1 MAADAFIYSLM
12 VVDNVLQSI
21 GDRGSKNTMI
31 YLSSFM
37 LSNKQVKNPN
47 IYPYNVFRGKY
58 IEPFVFSPITVFY
71 GNNGSGKSTLLNIIA
86 NRLQL
91 NGKEYATSN
100 SFGIVDYCNAFSNE
114 CSYSLGEDDF
124 GFVIK
129 NLPGNSRYIKS
140 EDILYEIKKIQQK
153 QVLSDGMEYDYVQK
167 GMTIQEAKDFLSSKE
182 GRKQEEYIK
191 FAQEKYSNGETSMQY
206 FEEYLQ
212 PNALYLI
219 DEPEVS
225 LSPSNQVLLA
235 NEINKLA
242 RLLECQFVIATHSPF
257 MLGTLN
263 AKIYNIDTKEYDVVK
278 WNELE
283 NVQYFY
289 NFFKKHEQEFL

>member
-1 MAADAFIYSLM
+1 M

-86 NRLQL
+86 NKLQL
-91 NGKEYATSN
+91 KGKEYATSN

-212 PNALYLI
+212 PNALYLL

>member
-1 MAADAFIYSLM
+1 M

-212 PNALYLI
+212 PDALYLL

-289 NFFKKHEQEFL
+289 NFFKKHEQEFEEVIHESGE

>member
-1 MAADAFIYSLM
+1 M

-212 PNALYLI
+212 PNALYLL

-289 NFFKKHEQEFL
+289 NFFKKHEQEFEEVIHESGE

>member
-1 MAADAFIYSLM
+1 
-12 VVDNVLQSI
+12 
-21 GDRGSKNTMI
+21 MI

-86 NRLQL
+86 NKLQL
-91 NGKEYATSN
+91 KGKEYATSN
-100 SFGIVDYCNAFSNE
+100 SFGIIDYCNTFSNE
-114 CSYSLGEDDF
+114 CSYSLGED
-124 GFVIK
+124 
-129 NLPGNSRYIKS
+129 
-140 EDILYEIKKIQQK
+140 
-153 QVLSDGMEYDYVQK
+153 DYVQK

-212 PNALYLI
+212 PNALYLL

>member
-1 MAADAFIYSLM
+1 
-12 VVDNVLQSI
+12 
-21 GDRGSKNTMI
+21 MI

-47 IYPYNVFRGKY
+47 IYPYNVFRGKN

-86 NRLQL
+86 NKLQL
-91 NGKEYATSN
+91 KGKEYATSN

-129 NLPGNSRYIKS
+129 NLPRNSRYIKS

-212 PNALYLI
+212 PNALYLL

-235 NEINKLA
+235 NGINKLA

-289 NFFKKHEQEFL
+289 NFFKKHEQEFEEVIHESGE